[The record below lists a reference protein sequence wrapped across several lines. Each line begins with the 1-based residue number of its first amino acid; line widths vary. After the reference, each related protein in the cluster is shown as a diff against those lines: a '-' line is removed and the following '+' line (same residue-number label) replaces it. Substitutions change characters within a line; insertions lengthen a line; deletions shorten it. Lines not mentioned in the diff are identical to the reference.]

1 MKYLKRYSLF
11 ENLEYDSDWK
21 KPDSPIRTELVNDL
35 EDILI
40 ELVDLDYRILIG
52 GFIKRQTPFIWIR
65 NRSSSINWEEV
76 NPVIERIEKFL
87 DLEGFQVL
95 NKEIL
100 NKGRIREQI
109 YIYFDKKEQNIFED
123 FNKWT
128 AYQHEYSIYD
138 FTNDLKMNR
147 LFSDVTLKMWVDH
160 FIGSGYYDKIN
171 NLVDTIF
178 SKLEKI
184 DIMSIEDRLFEVF
197 DQYADIENSTKEVVA
212 YGDFYD
218 IGKEKSKLFNGVIY
232 TTDKKYLFKTIILNI
247 ITPTIEIRETDD
259 EVYVKDEKWQCSN
272 LDPKETFGY
281 ETLTTFKKSDYS
293 KYNVDSI
300 LELYKPCV
308 KIVLGKEFGGYKDEI
323 PFVEVRNKFK
333 EVMPLVIG
341 EIEYMGLSIDEV
353 VYPDEGYWLSDS
365 TRVNYYKIKILLDL

>member
-1 MKYLKRYSLF
+1 
-11 ENLEYDSDWK
+11 
-21 KPDSPIRTELVNDL
+21 
-35 EDILI
+35 
-40 ELVDLDYRILIG
+40 
-52 GFIKRQTPFIWIR
+52 
-65 NRSSSINWEEV
+65 
-76 NPVIERIEKFL
+76 
-87 DLEGFQVL
+87 
-95 NKEIL
+95 
-100 NKGRIREQI
+100 
-109 YIYFDKKEQNIFED
+109 
-123 FNKWT
+123 
-128 AYQHEYSIYD
+128 
-138 FTNDLKMNR
+138 
-147 LFSDVTLKMWVDH
+147 MWVDH

-247 ITPTIEIRETDD
+247 ITPTLELRETDD
-259 EVYVKDEKWQCSN
+259 ELYVKDEKWQCSN

-300 LELYKPCV
+300 LELYKPGV

-333 EVMPLVIG
+333 EVMTLVTS
-341 EIEYMGLSIDEV
+341 EIEYMGLSINEV
-353 VYPDEGYWLSDS
+353 IYPDEGYWLSDS